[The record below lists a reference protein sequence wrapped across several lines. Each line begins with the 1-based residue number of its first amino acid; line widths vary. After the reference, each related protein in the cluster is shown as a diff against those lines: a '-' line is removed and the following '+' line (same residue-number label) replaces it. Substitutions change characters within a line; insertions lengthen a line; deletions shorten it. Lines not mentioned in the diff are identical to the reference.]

1 MIIDGVFM
9 IIALV
14 MAGGKGLRL
23 ESEIEKPLFPINE
36 RPLITYVLDNI
47 NESELIE
54 KTVVAVSPH
63 DPNTKEFLKNDL
75 GFSHFDDSF
84 YNSNKRNF
92 YLDTLGM
99 GFVEDLS
106 KILEIFEVMSKEDIL
121 MFINADLPLVN
132 GEILDEILNH
142 YLSQEKPALST
153 LVPVEIF
160 DEYGVKYSYEF
171 NGKVPSGINILRS
184 ENVVQEEDILIIP
197 RYELIFNINT
207 IDTAILASKFL

>member
-1 MIIDGVFM
+1 MMIDGVFM

-75 GFSHFDDSF
+75 GFSNFDDSF

>member
-1 MIIDGVFM
+1 MMIDGVFM

-23 ESEIEKPLFPINE
+23 ESEIEKPLFPIND

-75 GFSHFDDSF
+75 GFSNFDDSF

-106 KILEIFEVMSKEDIL
+106 KILEIFEVRSKEDIL